1 MIRAHQF
8 LRAIQKK
15 LWYSLLGAA
24 VVGLLSVGNA
34 AMAGDGGP
42 GGNEGVDDRGA
53 VRLLGTVPIPVQPGN
68 TTAGAMYSFDISWV
82 DQERQLYFL
91 ADRSNKVVDVVDAR
105 TGKFL
110 KQIAPTVPFA
120 PFAGFT
126 ACVGVPGAGP
136 NDCAGPNGVTT
147 AEAPLPW
154 LFVTDAPSRLLCIN
168 FMTGQT
174 VSEVSTRPGEPTRAD
189 ELVYDPQDG
198 LILAINNAASPPSG
212 TFIRVNKS
220 TCSLTRLNTIFLD
233 VAHGVDARNG
243 AEQPV
248 WDPGTGRFYLSIPQ
262 IGPNV
267 EDGGVV
273 RIAPNA
279 TSVEHTYPVKF
290 CSPAGLTLG
299 PREDVLIGCNTV
311 FDTAGKVWDPAGTA
325 TAAPKDV
332 ILNVQTGTTTDVL
345 GVGAGDEV
353 WFNRGDGNYYATGS
367 VSPLRPLPAAAAK
380 GSTPLGV
387 IDAED
392 RSLIQLVPTYNVPAG
407 PGHPAG
413 TAHSVAVNA
422 ANNFVFVPLPANTAF
437 PDCLTGCIALFVRP
451 SKAE

>member
-1 MIRAHQF
+1 MTSKCEVRACF
-8 LRAIQKK
+8 LNAVSSA
-15 LWYSLLGAA
+15 LVAA
-24 VVGLLSVGNA
+24 VAAVLLPVGNTA
-34 AMAGDGGP
+34 WGA
-42 GGNEGVDDRGA
+42 NEGKADRGA
-53 VRLLGTVPIPVQPGN
+53 VRLLGTAPVPVTPSN
-68 TTAGAMYSFDISWV
+68 NTAGAMYSYDISWV

-91 ADRSNKVVDVVDAR
+91 ADRSNKVVDVVDAQ
-105 TGKFL
+105 TGTFL
-110 KQIAPTVPFA
+110 KQIAPTAPFA
-120 PFAGFT
+120 PFRGFT
-126 ACVGVPGAGP
+126 PCSPPAGA

-212 TFIRVNKS
+212 TFIQVDKS
-220 TCSLTRLNTIFLD
+220 TCGLTVLNTIFLD
-233 VAHGVDARNG
+233 TAHGVNATNG
-243 AEQPV
+243 AEQPA
-248 WDPGTGRFYLSIPQ
+248 WDPGTQRFYLSIPQ
-262 IGPNV
+262 IGANA

-273 RIAPNA
+273 RIPPNG
-279 TSVEHTYPVKF
+279 TMVEFTYPVRF

-332 ILNVQTGTTTDVL
+332 ILNVTTGTTTDVP

-353 WFNRGDGNYYATGS
+353 WFNTGDGNYYATGS
-367 VSPLRPLPAAAAK
+367 GSPLRALPAATAK

-392 RSLIQLVPTYNVPAG
+392 RSLIQLVPTYNVNAG

-422 ANNFVFVPLPANTAF
+422 ANNFVFVPLAANNAF
-437 PDCLTGCIALFVRP
+437 PDCSTGCIAVFFRP
-451 SKAE
+451 PKTE